1 MSLPLKSGFMISALF
16 AFDMGGALKN
26 AGTNVGTAAL
36 NGNTDTSSLTKTAG
50 DSLGLTP
57 EALGGKLATSVKS
70 SNAVVSSASK
80 ANELCTQASTIQSY
94 ANLSNDLVTKA
105 IAICSQQVLK
115 K

>member
-1 MSLPLKSGFMISALF
+1 MKKIILTTALSICSLL
-16 AFDMGGALKN
+16 AFDVGGAMK
-26 AGTNVGTAAL
+26 NVGTSAL

-57 EALGGKLATSVKS
+57 EALGGKLATTVKS
-70 SNAVVSSASK
+70 NNTAITSVNK
-80 ANELCTQASTIQSY
+80 ANELCTQASTVQSY